1 MRSLRSIIF
10 QGWFQ
15 SGLIGIILFIML
27 DVAIQYTRNFGFL
40 PTFIILGAFTIPVA
54 FAAYF
59 CRQEYLLDRNIHNGI
74 PLFMASIVF
83 LIGGIMGTLFAG
95 VLEFQLDFDSKTAQF
110 LSAGGIE
117 EVAKLVFPVI
127 IFILGKY
134 RSEVDGLVFGIAS
147 GMGFAAFETL
157 GFGLLTLMSYL
168 SNMRDLEQVLV
179 IRGLLAPLGHA
190 DWTGLICG
198 AIWHYQG
205 KGKKMYIFATAYFLL
220 AIVLHFLWNIAS
232 MTHENIIM
240 YPSYVAIGVL
250 GLFLVFRH
258 LNHAKK
264 KTLLSWLNNDPAFNS
279 RTNIGI
285 FVKRSAWPDCFG

>member
-1 MRSLRSIIF
+1 MHSIRSIIF

-15 SGLIGIILFIML
+15 TGIFGIILFIIM
-27 DVAIQYTRNFGFL
+27 DVAIKYTRNFGFL

-83 LIGGIMGTLFAG
+83 LISGIMGTLFAG
-95 VLEFQLDFDSKTAQF
+95 VLEFQLDFGSKMALF

-117 EVAKLVFPVI
+117 EAAKLVFPVI
-127 IFILGKY
+127 IFILGRY

-168 SNMRDLEQVLV
+168 SNITDLEQVLV

-190 DWTGLICG
+190 AWTGLICG
-198 AIWHYQG
+198 AIWHYQN
-205 KGKKMYIFATAYFLL
+205 KGKKMFIFAAAYFLL
-220 AIVLHFLWNIAS
+220 AVVLHFLWNIVS
-232 MTHENIIM
+232 MIHENMIM
-240 YPSYVAIGVL
+240 YSSYVAIGVL
-250 GLFLVFRH
+250 GLFLVFWH

-264 KTLLSWLNNDPAFNS
+264 K
-279 RTNIGI
+279 
-285 FVKRSAWPDCFG
+285 SASI